1 MKPISRTQGRSAVA
15 AVAYRAGVKLTNSR
29 DEITHDYTNKRGI
42 LHAEIVLP
50 EGVEAPWAQDRS
62 DLWNGAEEAEKRKDA
77 RVAREFEV
85 ALPHELS
92 APQRLGVTRE
102 ISQMLADRYGAA
114 VDFAIHAPHE
124 ESDVCNHHAHI
135 LMTTRRVTKTG
146 FGEKTH
152 IERENKWLLAND
164 LATTDM
170 QLRELRQAWEGIVN
184 ERLALAHLDVRI
196 DHRSHVTRGLEI
208 TPTEHMGV
216 QATKLDRRGFTP
228 SRTRLDAQAAQYN
241 ADLIREKPEQVLEI
255 ITAEKSVFDRRD
267 VARTLHRYIN
277 DDAMEFQNCFAK
289 VMASPSLVQL
299 QGERDTTEPG
309 ESGLARY
316 STRDMIDVETGM
328 VATAL
333 RLHAAQDHPVD
344 SARVAQAIAA
354 QDAAIQRA
362 SGGASAG
369 LSGEQKSAIEH
380 ITGPERAAAV
390 VGLAGAGKSTMLAA
404 AREAWQ
410 AQGYRVQGAALSG
423 KAAEGLEESSG
434 IESRTLASWSHSW
447 DNGRNQIGRGDVF
460 VIDEAGMVGSLQLA
474 GFVAAVEARGA
485 KIVLVGDHEQ
495 LQAIGAGAPFRAV
508 TEFIGRAELSEI
520 RRQRSEWQRDASVA
534 FATHNTVQG
543 LAAYRDQ
550 GAIDL
555 RETGE
560 DAISAIAR
568 DYLADSDEGRSETRV
583 AMALRRVD
591 VRAINDAIRGELH
604 ARGALAQV
612 VEQDAGE
619 ALAATETRDR
629 AGAQAPAARRYQTN
643 DGARDF
649 AVGDR
654 VVFLEND
661 RNLGVKNG
669 MLGTVAQVEDGRLAV
684 VPDGKGGAQVDV
696 PMDSYRAIDHGYAT
710 TIHKTQGATVDRAF
724 VLASGTMDRQLTYV
738 AMTRHRDA
746 VRLYAGMDEF
756 TDKRAGTLVAH
767 SAAPYDN
774 KPENRDSYFVTLENA
789 KGEQHTLWSVD
800 LERAMAEAAPKV
812 GDKIGLHHEGS
823 VPVTLPDGTQTH
835 RNTWKLQ
842 TVDDLV
848 QAQLEERLSRSG
860 LKESTLDYVG
870 GVEIESAIAF
880 GERRGMASRRPV
892 LNGIKATLARQ
903 AKRLAGLVT
912 RFAQAAPVISTDQ
925 RWLIAPTVETNRDAD
940 TLARERALV
949 APKVLEAERDLRAA
963 AAKVFRNPDAAMQT
977 FRTVLDQPREA
988 ANQMASRVLK
998 DPESVGVV
1006 HGGTGFMAGRA
1017 ARADRAAA
1025 IAAIPRV
1032 MQRMRDYRGMFGAAE
1047 SEERNLESDR
1057 SERLGAGIP
1066 ALSVEAVQVLDRL
1079 DGAARDGPKAF
1090 GEAMDSAKRDS
1101 AATLRQIQAFETA
1114 AQKRLGP
1121 LVRFLAGHDDLV
1133 AADVAKADR
1142 VRLAVY
1148 IPQLRQVKRLNENL
1162 HQKQKLEQSQELGLR
1177 M

>member
-1 MKPISRTQGRSAVA
+1 MKPISRAQGRSAVA

-29 DEITHDYTNKRGI
+29 DEITHDYTNKCGI

-92 APQRLGVTRE
+92 APQRLGVTQE

-124 ESDVCNHHAHI
+124 ESDVRNHHAHI
-135 LMTTRRVTKTG
+135 LMTTRQVTPEG
-146 FGEKTH
+146 FGEKTQ
-152 IERENKWLLAND
+152 IERENKWLLANN

-216 QATKLDRRGFTP
+216 QATKLDRRGLTP

-241 ADLIREKPEQVLEI
+241 ADVIREKPEQVLEI

-299 QGERDTTEPG
+299 QGEQESTEPG

-316 STRDMIDVETGM
+316 STRELINVETGM

-333 RLHAAQDHPVD
+333 RLHAAQDHVVD
-344 SARVAQAIAA
+344 RGFVAQAIAA
-354 QDAAIQRA
+354 QDVAIQRA
-362 SGGASAG
+362 SGDMSAG
-369 LSGEQKSAIEH
+369 LSGEQKHAIKH
-380 ITGPERAAAV
+380 ITGPERVAAV
-390 VGLAGAGKSTMLAA
+390 VGFAGAGKSTMLAA

-434 IESRTLASWSHSW
+434 IPSRTLASWSRSW
-447 DNGRNQIGRGDVF
+447 DNDRNQIGRGDVF
-460 VIDEAGMVGSLQLA
+460 VVDEAGMVGSRQLA

-534 FATHNTVQG
+534 FATHKTVEG

-560 DAISAIAR
+560 DAIGAIAQ
-568 DYLADSDEGRSETRV
+568 DYLADTDDGRRETRV
-583 AMALRRVD
+583 AMAHRRVD

-612 VEQDAGE
+612 AEPENSKLSASP
-619 ALAATETRDR
+619 ETRD
-629 AGAQAPAARRYQTN
+629 AVDVQAPAARRYQTN

-669 MLGTVAQVEDGRLAV
+669 MLGTVAQVEEGRLGVTLDGR
-684 VPDGKGGAQVDV
+684 GGAAIRV
-696 PMDSYRAIDHGYAT
+696 PMDSYKAIDHGYAT

-724 VLASGTMDRQLTYV
+724 VLASRTMDRQLTYV
-738 AMTRHRDA
+738 AMTRHRDD
-746 VRLYAGMDEF
+746 VRLYAAKEEF
-756 TDKRAGTLVAH
+756 ADKRAGVLVAH
-767 SAAPYDN
+767 GAAPYDN
-774 KPENRDSYFVTLENA
+774 KPENRESYFVTLENA

-800 LERAMAEAAPKV
+800 FERVMAKAAPNI
-812 GDKIGLHHEGS
+812 GDKIGLQHKGS

-842 TVDDLV
+842 TVDELV

-880 GERRGMASRRPV
+880 GARRGMASRAPV
-892 LNGIKATLARQ
+892 LQGIKTALARQ

-912 RFAQAAPVISTDQ
+912 RFAQTAPVVSTDQ
-925 RWLIAPTVETNRDAD
+925 GWLIAPTVETNRDVGK
-940 TLARERALV
+940 LARERALV
-949 APKVLEAERDLRAA
+949 SPKVLEAERDLKAA
-963 AAKVFRNPDAAMQT
+963 AARVFRNPDAAMQK
-977 FRTVLDQPREA
+977 FRPLLDQPRQA
-988 ANQMASRVLK
+988 ADQVAIQVVN
-998 DPESVGVV
+998 DPESVSAV
-1006 HGGTGFMAGRA
+1006 HGGTGFMAGRT
-1017 ARADRAAA
+1017 ARTARNAA
-1025 IAAIPRV
+1025 IAEIPQLLR
-1032 MQRMRDYRGMFGAAE
+1032 RIREYRGMFGAAE
-1047 SEERNLESDR
+1047 DQEHVLEIDR

-1066 ALSVEAVQVLDRL
+1066 ALSVEAARVLDRL
-1079 DGAARDGPKAF
+1079 DGAAREGPKAF
-1090 GEAMDSAKRDS
+1090 GEAMDSAKRDD
-1101 AATLRQIQAFETA
+1101 AGLLKQIDAFEA
-1114 AQKRLGP
+1114 GARQRLGH
-1121 LVRFLAGHDDLV
+1121 LGRFLAGHDDLV

-1142 VRLAVY
+1142 VRLAAH
-1148 IPQLRQVKRLNENL
+1148 IPRLRQVTRLNENR
-1162 HQKQKLEQSQELGLR
+1162 HQKLQLEQSRDLGLR